1 MILKSYIVE
10 QNLDILKN
18 YQATLIYGENSGVK
32 NDIKEK
38 IKNQNKDCEIIN
50 FFESDILTNDFL
62 YENITNESLFTKQ
75 KVIFIHE
82 SSDKIFDKVLEC
94 LEKENNNVKIYILS
108 ENLDRKSKLRSW
120 FEKGKKLAIFP
131 CYKDN
136 EKTLNVYINKKLKG
150 YSGLTGE
157 IISLIINNSNMDRM
171 IIKNELL
178 KIEGFFREKKIK
190 KEQILEILNI
200 KNDGA
205 FEEIRDKAL
214 TGEKS
219 KINQLLSETEI
230 LNEEVFFYL
239 NNLNYRIMRLY
250 EIIKK
255 SEGNENNYEQ
265 VLENLKPPIFWK
277 DKTIIIQ
284 QLKKWTQKKLEEMIT
299 KIGKTEILMKKSSY
313 LKKDVIIKDLIISL
327 TNKASATS

>member
-18 YQATLIYGENSGVK
+18 YQATLIYGENNGIK

-50 FFESDILTNDFL
+50 FFESDILNNDFL
-62 YENITNESLFTKQ
+62 YENIANESLFTRK

-120 FEKGKKLAIFP
+120 FEKAKKLAIFP

-136 EKTLNVYINKKLKG
+136 EKTLNVYISKKLKG
-150 YSGLTGE
+150 YGGLTGE

-178 KIEGFFREKKIK
+178 KIESFFKEKKNQKGTNFRDFKYK
-190 KEQILEILNI
+190 K
-200 KNDGA
+200 
-205 FEEIRDKAL
+205 
-214 TGEKS
+214 
-219 KINQLLSETEI
+219 
-230 LNEEVFFYL
+230 
-239 NNLNYRIMRLY
+239 
-250 EIIKK
+250 
-255 SEGNENNYEQ
+255 
-265 VLENLKPPIFWK
+265 
-277 DKTIIIQ
+277 
-284 QLKKWTQKKLEEMIT
+284 
-299 KIGKTEILMKKSSY
+299 
-313 LKKDVIIKDLIISL
+313 
-327 TNKASATS
+327 

>member
-18 YQATLIYGENSGVK
+18 YQATLIYGENNGIK
-32 NDIKEK
+32 NDIKDK

-50 FFESDILTNDFL
+50 YFEGDILTNDFL
-62 YENITNESLFTKQ
+62 YENIVNESLFTKQ

-94 LEKENNNVKIYILS
+94 LQKENNNVKIYILS
-108 ENLDRKSKLRSW
+108 ENLDKKSKLRNW
-120 FEKGKKLAIFP
+120 FEKAEKLAIFP

-136 EKTLNVYINKKLKG
+136 EKTLNIYINRQLKD
-150 YSGLTGE
+150 YNGLTGE
-157 IISLIINNSNMDRM
+157 IVSLIINNSNMDRM

-178 KIEGFFREKKIK
+178 KIVDFFKEKKIK
-190 KEQILEILNI
+190 KDQILEILNI

-214 TGEKS
+214 SGEKR

-230 LNEEVFFYL
+230 LNEEVYFYL
-239 NNLNYRIMRLY
+239 NSLNYRIMRLH
-250 EIIKK
+250 EIIQK
-255 SEGNENNYEQ
+255 SEGNEDNYEQ
-265 VLENLKPPIFWK
+265 VLVNLKPPVFWK
-277 DKTIIIQ
+277 DKPVIIQ

-299 KIGKTEILMKKSSY
+299 KIGKTEILMKKSPY
-313 LKKDVIIKDLIISL
+313 LKNDVIIKDLIISL
-327 TNKASATS
+327 TNKASTTS